1 MSARTAVALAVAVAI
16 ALYLAVPC
24 WPTPRCPETCAEFRR
39 EPSVLLFG
47 HNSVGGYF
55 ALPTTI
61 VTCARYVESCPPDG
75 GARTKDD
82 DAHSWGGGR

>member
-16 ALYLAVPC
+16 ALYLAVSC
-24 WPTPRCPETCAEFRR
+24 WPTSRCPETCAEVRR

-47 HNSVGGYF
+47 HDSVGGYF

-61 VTCARYVESCPPDG
+61 VTCARYIESCPSDGGAFLPDG
-75 GARTKDD
+75 GP
-82 DAHSWGGGR
+82 